1 MTQTIEQL
9 TARVR
14 ELEEENELLK
24 GRKNVELA
32 ANTDNAKSKQ
42 QRELA
47 GPMEMGQ
54 LLAGSTHKTSG
65 DLEIERTKPVTW
77 IHKGGGFISDSRG
90 KFIGCFS
97 GDFRYRDRIICAV
110 NSESETSKQLAAAQ
124 EECEFQRNAHKQAEE
139 LMLEHSNQLAAE
151 QLNNKLLRDALE
163 HCMADGDF
171 GTDDARTS
179 FKEGMKAIAT
189 PSLTEALDK
198 YVAEKV
204 KDVQLQDIEQYRL
217 QMAGISTAA
226 IGYWKEDDSIH
237 PDYDTPALRYVAK
250 LYANYESRTKQR
262 DLAIEWLERCAVHVR
277 PTATIF
283 YEEIVKAI
291 NAIKESDGMYMLA
304 KDRSR

>member
-9 TARVR
+9 QAKVA
-14 ELEEENELLK
+14 ELEAENELLK

-110 NSESETSKQLAAAQ
+110 NSESETS
-124 EECEFQRNAHKQAEE
+124 
-139 LMLEHSNQLAAE
+139 NQLAAE
-151 QLNNKLLRDALE
+151 QLNNKLLRDALNQWIGIAANCSIE
-163 HCMADGDF
+163 SGCCGCGESIENHSHPMICGHSPVDMADSVVREAIDS
-171 GTDDARTS
+171 TDKALSTS
-179 FKEGMKAIAT
+179 A
-189 PSLTEALDK
+189 STEALDA
-198 YVAEKV
+198 YVAETK
-204 KDVQLQDIEQYRL
+204 KIR
-217 QMAGISTAA
+217 
-226 IGYWKEDDSIH
+226 
-237 PDYDTPALRYVAK
+237 
-250 LYANYESRTKQR
+250 ESEK
-262 DLAIEWLERCAVHVR
+262 
-277 PTATIF
+277 
-283 YEEIVKAI
+283 
-291 NAIKESDGMYMLA
+291 
-304 KDRSR
+304 

>member
-9 TARVR
+9 TARVA
-14 ELEEENELLK
+14 ELEAENELLK

-110 NSESETSKQLAAAQ
+110 NSESET
-124 EECEFQRNAHKQAEE
+124 R
-139 LMLEHSNQLAAE
+139 NQLAAE
-151 QLNNKLLRDALE
+151 QEELRAANSECDLFRKNGRISDANE
-163 HCMADGDF
+163 
-171 GTDDARTS
+171 
-179 FKEGMKAIAT
+179 IAT
-189 PSLTEALDK
+189 LKDQLAKAEQR
-198 YVAEKV
+198 VAEACA
-204 KDVQLQDIEQYRL
+204 LQVATEIKFHWLD
-217 QMAGISTAA
+217 AA
-226 IGYWKEDDSIH
+226 
-237 PDYDTPALRYVAK
+237 RVAK
-250 LYANYESRTKQR
+250 EIRSG
-262 DLAIEWLERCAVHVR
+262 EWRKHM
-277 PTATIF
+277 
-283 YEEIVKAI
+283 KG
-291 NAIKESDGMYMLA
+291 D
-304 KDRSR
+304 

>member
-1 MTQTIEQL
+1 MGIGYCNRCKRYDGHDTNCPTVVGEPGEQQLRSRIEQL

-14 ELEEENELLK
+14 ELEEENARLRTVPMKYRRMAFNAQLQDENNEL
-24 GRKNVELA
+24 RA
-32 ANTDNAKSKQ
+32 
-42 QRELA
+42 
-47 GPMEMGQ
+47 Q
-54 LLAGSTHKTSG
+54 L
-65 DLEIERTKPVTW
+65 V
-77 IHKGGGFISDSRG
+77 
-90 KFIGCFS
+90 
-97 GDFRYRDRIICAV
+97 
-110 NSESETSKQLAAAQ
+110 AAQ

-139 LMLEHSNQLAAE
+139 LMLEQSNQLAAE

-163 HCMADGDF
+163 AVIKVHGYES
-171 GTDDARTS
+171 G
-179 FKEGMKAIAT
+179 I
-189 PSLTEALDK
+189 PVEALAQPSDTSALDA

-204 KDVQLQDIEQYRL
+204 KDVQLQDI

-237 PDYDTPALRYVAK
+237 PDYDTPALRDVAK

-291 NAIKESDGMYMLA
+291 NAIKESDGTYKLA